1 MGDEDLLTAVEGL
14 AARKK
19 LPEIAVEVYG
29 ANTVADSGLD
39 SDSDLRARARR
50 LVSKARWLMKGGYLE
65 LAAGQ
70 RPRL

>member
-14 AARKK
+14 TTGKK
-19 LPEIAVEVYG
+19 LPEIAMEVYG
-29 ANTVADSGLD
+29 AVRVAEKGLD

>member
-1 MGDEDLLTAVEGL
+1 MKAVEGL
-14 AARKK
+14 AAGKK
-19 LPEIAVEVYG
+19 LPQIALDVYG
-29 ANTVADSGLD
+29 ADRVADRGLD

-50 LVSKARWLMKGGYLE
+50 LVAKAKFLMKGGYLE

>member
-1 MGDEDLLTAVEGL
+1 MKAVEGL
-14 AARKK
+14 AAGKK
-19 LPEIAVEVYG
+19 LPQIALDVYG
-29 ANTVADSGLD
+29 ADRVADRGLD

-50 LVSKARWLMKGGYLE
+50 LVAKAKFLMKGGYLD